1 MRTPKVTELPMRLQP
16 THHDPFI
23 DRLAVVPGSV
33 AVVRPT
39 PRGEARR

>member
-1 MRTPKVTELPMRLQP
+1 MRTPKVTELPMQLQP

-33 AVVRPT
+33 VVVRPMR
-39 PRGEARR
+39 RGEVRR